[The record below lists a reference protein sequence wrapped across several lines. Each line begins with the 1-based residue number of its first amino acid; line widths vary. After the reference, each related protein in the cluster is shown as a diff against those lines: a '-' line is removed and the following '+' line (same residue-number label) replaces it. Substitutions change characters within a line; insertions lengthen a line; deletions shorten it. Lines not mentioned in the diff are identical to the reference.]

1 MRQVH
6 DADLFAVT
14 RAELRVW
21 RQVSLGRTSQQ
32 IARMYYRSPRT
43 VEAQIR
49 SLTRKLGLS
58 NRVELA
64 RLAAEISLVP
74 RISTGPRDSERR
86 SG

>member
-1 MRQVH
+1 MRQVSE
-6 DADLFAVT
+6 ADVFAVT

-21 RQVSLGRTSQQ
+21 RQVSLGRTTQE
-32 IARMYYRSPRT
+32 IGRMFHRSPRT
-43 VEAQIR
+43 VEVQLR

-74 RISTGPRDSERR
+74 RISRGPRDTL
-86 SG
+86 GPP